1 MPYEVEFDEE
11 LEALKLEKKSLQEQN
26 DLLKE
31 LVKVIVHHLQHINI
45 YVYQYLLNTP
55 GVFGAFE
62 G

>member
-1 MPYEVEFDEE
+1 MPYEVEFNEE
-11 LEALKLEKKSLQEQN
+11 LETLKLEKKSLQEQN

-31 LVKVIVHHLQHINI
+31 LVKVIVHHLQHINN

-55 GVFGAFE
+55 GVCGAFE